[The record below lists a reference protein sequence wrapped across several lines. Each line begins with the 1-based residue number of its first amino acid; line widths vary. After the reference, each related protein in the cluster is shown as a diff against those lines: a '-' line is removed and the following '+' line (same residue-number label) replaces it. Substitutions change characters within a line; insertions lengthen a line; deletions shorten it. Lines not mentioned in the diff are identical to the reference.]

1 MIAVNALQKIGVNSM
16 EDVKILIRICT
27 AVCGIYLYFM
37 AWIQVLQND
46 LTLYDGYD
54 VLEKS
59 FKILG
64 KAFLLVH
71 LIALLGAIVWA
82 WI

>member
-1 MIAVNALQKIGVNSM
+1 MNSL
-16 EDVKILIRICT
+16 EDIKLLIRIGT
-27 AVCGIYLYFM
+27 AVCGIYLYIM
-37 AWIQVLQND
+37 AWIQVLEND
-46 LTLYDGYD
+46 LTLYDGDD

-64 KAFLLVH
+64 KAFLWVH

>member
-1 MIAVNALQKIGVNSM
+1 M
-16 EDVKILIRICT
+16 EDAKILIRIGT
-27 AVCGIYLYFM
+27 AVCGIYLYIM

-46 LTLYDGYD
+46 LTLYDGDD

-64 KAFLLVH
+64 KTFLCVH
-71 LIALLGAIVWA
+71 LIVLLGAIVWA

>member
-1 MIAVNALQKIGVNSM
+1 M
-16 EDVKILIRICT
+16 EDVKILIRIGT

-46 LTLYDGYD
+46 LTLYDGDD

-71 LIALLGAIVWA
+71 LIALLGVIMWA

>member
-1 MIAVNALQKIGVNSM
+1 M
-16 EDVKILIRICT
+16 EDIKLLIRIGT
-27 AVCGIYLYFM
+27 VVCGMYLYTM

-46 LTLYDGYD
+46 LTLYDGDD

-64 KAFLLVH
+64 KAFLCVH

>member
-1 MIAVNALQKIGVNSM
+1 M
-16 EDVKILIRICT
+16 EDIKLLIRICT
-27 AVCGIYLYFM
+27 AVCGIYLYIV

-46 LTLYDGYD
+46 LTLYDGDD

-64 KAFLLVH
+64 KAFLWVH
-71 LIALLGAIVWA
+71 LITLLGAIVWA

>member
-1 MIAVNALQKIGVNSM
+1 MNSL
-16 EDVKILIRICT
+16 EDIKLLIRIGT
-27 AVCGIYLYFM
+27 AVCGIYLYIM
-37 AWIQVLQND
+37 AWIQVLEND
-46 LTLYDGYD
+46 LTLYDGD
-54 VLEKS
+54 DALEKT

-64 KAFLLVH
+64 KAFLWVH

>member
-1 MIAVNALQKIGVNSM
+1 M
-16 EDVKILIRICT
+16 EDIKLLIRIGT
-27 AVCGIYLYFM
+27 AVCGIYLYIM
-37 AWIQVLQND
+37 AWIQVLEND
-46 LTLYDGYD
+46 LTLYDGDD

-64 KAFLLVH
+64 KAFLWVH

>member
-1 MIAVNALQKIGVNSM
+1 M
-16 EDVKILIRICT
+16 EDVKILIRIGT
-27 AVCGIYLYFM
+27 AVCGICLYIM

-46 LTLYDGYD
+46 LTLYDGDD

-71 LIALLGAIVWA
+71 LIVLLGAIVWA

>member
-1 MIAVNALQKIGVNSM
+1 
-16 EDVKILIRICT
+16 
-27 AVCGIYLYFM
+27 M
-37 AWIQVLQND
+37 AWIQVLEND
-46 LTLYDGYD
+46 LTLYDGD
-54 VLEKS
+54 DALEKS

-64 KAFLLVH
+64 KVFLCVH

>member
-1 MIAVNALQKIGVNSM
+1 M
-16 EDVKILIRICT
+16 EDVKILIRIGT
-27 AVCGIYLYFM
+27 AVCGIYLYIM

-46 LTLYDGYD
+46 LTLYDGDD

-71 LIALLGAIVWA
+71 LIVLLGAIVWA
-82 WI
+82 WV

>member
-1 MIAVNALQKIGVNSM
+1 M
-16 EDVKILIRICT
+16 EDIKLLIRICT
-27 AVCGIYLYFM
+27 AVCGIYLYIM
-37 AWIQVLQND
+37 AWNQVLEND
-46 LTLYDGYD
+46 LTLYDGDD

-64 KAFLLVH
+64 KAFLWVH